1 MKVKDNLL
9 SVAELFSAEQDSV
22 VFTQQFKTE
31 LTSEMGDDN
40 FSWIFDHNHI
50 VTDGGWLML
59 NRPDVYDE
67 LYKRSGANTDN
78 SLETILEQA
87 NLTPPNQSAV
97 KFIRAL
103 KERVQITNLD
113 IAFRIKQWLRD
124 NKDFVK

>member
-9 SVAELFSAEQDSV
+9 SVAELFSVEKDSV

-40 FSWIFDHNHI
+40 FSWVFDHNHI

-67 LYKRSGANTDN
+67 LYKRNGANTDN

-87 NLTPPNQSAV
+87 NSTPPNQNAV

-103 KERVQITNLD
+103 KERVQVTNLD